1 MALLTVRS
9 DEPKVRLNAALSS
22 RRSSLRRC
30 FTSRSRAALSSA
42 LPWSARFAHEHA
54 EFAAALEASGLDPV
68 RGLELRAT
76 LQQCV
81 ARAAAA
87 HGAAFGA
94 AMQALD
100 PDLMAQVQAAF
111 GS

>member
-1 MALLTVRS
+1 MLSFAVSVLAEQTPR
-9 DEPKVRLNAALSS
+9 DEPDSPP
-22 RRSSLRRC
+22 RRC
-30 FTSRSRAALSSA
+30 E
-42 LPWSARFAHEHA
+42 SARFAHEHA

-81 ARAAAA
+81 ARAATA

>member
-1 MALLTVRS
+1 M
-9 DEPKVRLNAALSS
+9 
-22 RRSSLRRC
+22 
-30 FTSRSRAALSSA
+30 
-42 LPWSARFAHEHA
+42 
-54 EFAAALEASGLDPV
+54 EASGLDPVRGPNPNTDPYPNPSPSPNPNPNPNTNNPETNPNPNQV

-100 PDLMAQVQAAF
+100 PDLMVQVQAAF

>member
-1 MALLTVRS
+1 
-9 DEPKVRLNAALSS
+9 
-22 RRSSLRRC
+22 
-30 FTSRSRAALSSA
+30 
-42 LPWSARFAHEHA
+42 
-54 EFAAALEASGLDPV
+54 V

-87 HGAAFGA
+87 HGAAFGT

-100 PDLMAQVQAAF
+100 PDLMVQVQAAF